1 VGVAVRGEAK
11 LGAVLLVALSVVLPE
26 PVRAEDPGDA
36 VPISVE
42 VQVAFASNQR
52 EEGHIDPACADLQDR
67 LPMRFSTLEMLT
79 RERLK
84 LTFGEVGRMR
94 LPTGRQMDLVPIS
107 VVRNHLHVHF
117 QMQGL
122 VNTRLQMRSGVP
134 VIVGGESH
142 EGGQIIVML
151 TPRFS
156 EYLKGRPR
164 LAPRGPDLHRVN
176 QPQ

>member
-1 VGVAVRGEAK
+1 VRYEASVAAF
-11 LGAVLLVALSVVLPE
+11 LLVALAVALPGRA
-26 PVRAEDPGDA
+26 RAEDPVGA

-42 VQVAFASNQR
+42 VQVAFASNK
-52 EEGHIDPACADLQDR
+52 EAEGHIDPACADLQDR
-67 LPMRFSTLEMLT
+67 LPMRFSTLRMLT
-79 RERLK
+79 RQRLK
-84 LTFGEVGRMR
+84 LTFGEVGHMR

-107 VVRNHLHVHF
+107 VVRNHLHLHF

-151 TPRFS
+151 TPRFN

-164 LAPRGPDLHRVN
+164 LSPGGPELYRVN

>member
-1 VGVAVRGEAK
+1 MPREASVAAF
-11 LGAVLLVALSVVLPE
+11 LLVALAVALPE
-26 PVRAEDPGDA
+26 TARAEDPMGA
-36 VPISVE
+36 VPVSVE
-42 VQVAFASNQR
+42 VQVAFASNQSA
-52 EEGHIDPACADLQDR
+52 EGQIDPACAELQSR
-67 LPMRFSTLEMLT
+67 LPMPFSTLQMLT

-94 LPTGRQMDLVPIS
+94 LPSGRQMELVPIS

-117 QMQGL
+117 QMEGL

-134 VIVGGESH
+134 VIVGGESY
-142 EGGQIIVML
+142 EGGQIILML

-164 LAPRGPDLHRVN
+164 LAPGGPELHRVN